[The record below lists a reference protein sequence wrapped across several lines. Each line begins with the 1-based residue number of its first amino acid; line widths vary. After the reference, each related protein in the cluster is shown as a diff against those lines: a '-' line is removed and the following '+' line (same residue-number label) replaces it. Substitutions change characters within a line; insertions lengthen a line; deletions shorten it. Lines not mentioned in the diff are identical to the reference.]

1 MSSILSRLAGMFQR
15 KGAITYA
22 QLVAPGQPKALPGK
36 PREYVEEGYAQN
48 AIVFRCVDIIA
59 KAVASI
65 PLEVMVGEEVAESHP
80 LAALLKNPN
89 PDQDWRDFA
98 EWFIGYK
105 LLTGTTF
112 AERVM
117 AINGKDPLQLWV
129 WQPYAIKVL
138 DPTNIR
144 SPFPLAYVYQDGRP
158 AHDRRWDVDE
168 FNGQSDLLLWRNFSP
183 MNRWFGS
190 SALAAGARDVDQHN
204 QAGEWNRKMLANN
217 MQPPGMLYTEGN
229 LTEGQFNDIKQQMK
243 ERSQGPQNAR
253 MPLIGQGGLKW
264 ASFANN
270 AQEMDWLNGRRMAG
284 HNIAAVFGVP
294 TQVIP
299 IEGSQTFAN
308 YEEARLALWEDTVIP
323 EALNM
328 AGALMRW
335 FRPCYK
341 EGQRLSIKLKLD
353 NVPALA
359 PRRKQKWETIGNATF
374 LSINEKRVALGY
386 EPVKNKEA
394 DAVYVE
400 AGKLPLL
407 PGEDGADTGDGV
419 PTKDG
424 VVVPSDGT
432 VQDTAFNGAQVTA
445 LISILQAVTG
455 GTLPAASALEAI
467 LIAFPTIDRTE
478 AQAMVTPLESFVPDV
493 PEDTNPDQPAND
505 DPALAKS
512 TLAKKLRRM
521 GIGSKAAEEIARNVV
536 HAN

>member
-1 MSSILSRLAGMFQR
+1 MSFKSWLATRFQR

-36 PREYVEEGYAQN
+36 PKEYVEEGYSQN

-65 PLEVMVGEEVAESHP
+65 PLEVMVGDEVVENHP

-98 EWFIGYK
+98 EWFIAYK

-112 AERVM
+112 AERIM
-117 AINGKDPLQLWV
+117 ALNGKDPLQLWV

-138 DPTNIR
+138 DPTNVR
-144 SPFPLAYVYQDGRP
+144 SPFPLAYVYNDGRP

-168 FNGQSDLLLWRNFSP
+168 LNGQSDLLLWRNFSP
-183 MNRWFGS
+183 LNRWFGAP
-190 SALAAGARDVDQHN
+190 ALAAGARDVDQHN

-229 LTEGQFNDIKQQMK
+229 LTEGQYNDIKVQMK
-243 ERSQGPQNAR
+243 ERYQGAQNAR
-253 MPLIGQGGLKW
+253 MPLLGQGGLKW
-264 ASFANN
+264 ASFSNN
-270 AQEMDWLNGRRMAG
+270 AQEMDWLNGRRMSG

-341 EGQRLSIKLKLD
+341 EGQRLSINLKLD

-359 PRRKQKWETIGNATF
+359 PRRKQKWETINGATF
-374 LSINEKRVALGY
+374 LSLNEKRIALGY
-386 EPVKNKEA
+386 EPVDNEEA
-394 DAVYVE
+394 DAVYVD

-407 PGEDGADTGDGV
+407 PGGKGADTGEAE
-419 PTKDG
+419 PKDG
-424 VVVPSDGT
+424 VVVPTDGT

-467 LIAFPTIDRTE
+467 LIAFPTIDRPE
-478 AQAMVTPLESFVPDV
+478 AQALISPLEDFVPETTEVDDV
-493 PEDTNPDQPAND
+493 STEKPEDPAM
-505 DPALAKS
+505 AKS
-512 TLAKKLRRM
+512 TLAKKLRRL
-521 GIGSKAAEEIARNVV
+521 GISSKAAEEIAKDVI
-536 HAN
+536 HAH